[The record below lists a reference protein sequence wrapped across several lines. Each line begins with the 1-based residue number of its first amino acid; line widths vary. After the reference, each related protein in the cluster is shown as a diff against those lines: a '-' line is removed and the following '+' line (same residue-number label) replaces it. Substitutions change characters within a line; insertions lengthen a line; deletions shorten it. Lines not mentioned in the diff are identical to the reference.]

1 MIVLYKLYWE
11 SDDTAAVF
19 LKKFQIGLQ
28 RNYCLCTAVADIFC
42 NANCVADDF
51 CNVPTVCARALQKI
65 LQRNTVCARALQKI
79 LQHITVC
86 ARQMQIY
93 SATQFYSLQKYSATQ
108 FPLQNSTIE
117 LAYPSNLQRP
127 MRCRLLQRDV
137 DLRCRKSATL
147 FFASRNL
154 QRKVR

>member
-19 LKKFQIGLQ
+19 LKKIQIDLQ
-28 RNYCLCTAVADIFC
+28 RNYCLCMTVADIFC
-42 NANCVADDF
+42 NAICVADYF

-79 LQHITVC
+79 LQRRTVC

-93 SATQFYSLQKYSATQ
+93 SATQYFSLQKI
-108 FPLQNSTIE
+108 P
-117 LAYPSNLQRP
+117 QRS
-127 MRCRLLQRDV
+127 M
-137 DLRCRKSATL
+137 
-147 FFASRNL
+147 
-154 QRKVR
+154 

>member
-19 LKKFQIGLQ
+19 LKKIQIDLQ

-42 NANCVADDF
+42 NANCVADDC

-79 LQHITVC
+79 LQRNTVCARALQKILQRVAVC

-93 SATQFYSLQKYSATQ
+93 SATQFSSLQKSSATQ
-108 FPLQNSTIE
+108 CPLQNSTIE
-117 LAYPSNLQRP
+117 LA
-127 MRCRLLQRDV
+127 
-137 DLRCRKSATL
+137 
-147 FFASRNL
+147 
-154 QRKVR
+154 